1 MKIANIKARE
11 VLDSRGNP
19 TVEVDCILENG
30 ILGRAIVPSGAST
43 GSREALE
50 LRDNDKRVVIVQEQ
64 TGNKEVFFGDCDPL
78 YNYYMIDIYGL
89 SIKECK
95 DLSVLI
101 GTLIGKNIVRD
112 VKYTDDEGNTYND
125 KWQLMFMQ
133 WVNPQ
138 PIEYL
143 DIRRVGYNST
153 LKCVV
158 GKIYSKKEE

>member
-1 MKIANIKARE
+1 MTQKDIERKQLILIDYIQELVNNYTTDKWKIKAE
-11 VLDSRGNP
+11 Y
-19 TVEVDCILENG
+19 
-30 ILGRAIVPSGAST
+30 ST
-43 GSREALE
+43 N
-50 LRDNDKRVVIVQEQ
+50 DNNKRVVIVQEQ
-64 TGNKEVFFGDCDPL
+64 TGNKEVFFGNCNPL

-112 VKYTDDEGNTYND
+112 VKYTDDEGNTYNE

>member
-1 MKIANIKARE
+1 MIDNLRKQQVLIEYLKEIINENSSDPWKIKAE
-11 VLDSRGNP
+11 Y
-19 TVEVDCILENG
+19 
-30 ILGRAIVPSGAST
+30 ST
-43 GSREALE
+43 N
-50 LRDNDKRVVIVQEQ
+50 DNDKRVVIVQEQ
-64 TGNKEVFFGDCDPL
+64 TGNKEVFFGNCNPL

-112 VKYTDDEGNTYND
+112 VKYTDDEGNTYNE

-143 DIRRVGYNST
+143 DIRRVGYNAT

>member
-1 MKIANIKARE
+1 MTQKDVERKQIILINYIQELVNNYTTEKWKIKAE
-11 VLDSRGNP
+11 Y
-19 TVEVDCILENG
+19 
-30 ILGRAIVPSGAST
+30 ST
-43 GSREALE
+43 N
-50 LRDNDKRVVIVQEQ
+50 DNDKRVVIIQEQ
-64 TGNKEVFFGDCDPL
+64 TGNKEVFFGTCNPL

-89 SIKECK
+89 SIIECK

-101 GTLIGKNIVRD
+101 GSLIGNNIVRD
-112 VKYTDDEGNTYND
+112 VKYIDDEGNTYNE

-138 PIEYL
+138 PIEYI
-143 DIRRVGYNST
+143 DIRRIGYNAT

>member
-1 MKIANIKARE
+1 MTQKDIERKQLILIDYIQELVNNYTTDKWKIKAE
-11 VLDSRGNP
+11 Y
-19 TVEVDCILENG
+19 
-30 ILGRAIVPSGAST
+30 ST
-43 GSREALE
+43 N
-50 LRDNDKRVVIVQEQ
+50 DNDKRVITIQEQ
-64 TGNKEVFFGDCDPL
+64 TGNKEVFFGNCDPL

-112 VKYTDDEGNTYND
+112 VKYTDDEGNTYNE